1 MATLTRYSRLFVLT
15 LTVALVPAIAAAQAP
30 YSTIFGIKA
39 GVNSSTLSSDPD
51 SDLSQLIGL
60 VLGAYAGRHINDNLG
75 VQVEALFSQRGAK
88 EQIGSVDTTVRMN
101 YLDIP
106 VLARFGKTNMDGMH
120 FHAFTGPQIG
130 LNLSAKVKEDGGQ
143 SFDLKD
149 EVKGTD
155 FAWVL
160 GAGVERNRWNLD
172 ARFTLGLS
180 NIDNSQSDAKI
191 KNRTISVMAGYRLK

>member
-1 MATLTRYSRLFVLT
+1 MVTLTRYSRIFALT

-30 YSTIFGIKA
+30 NSTIFGVKA
-39 GVNSSTLSSDPD
+39 GVNSSTLNSDPD
-51 SDLSQLIGL
+51 ADLSQLLGL
-60 VLGAYAGRHINDNLG
+60 NAGVYAGRHINDMFG
-75 VQVEALFSQRGAK
+75 AQIEALFSMRGAK
-88 EQIGSVDTTVRMN
+88 EQIGSVDTTVRLN

-106 VLARFGKTNMDGMH
+106 VLARFGNTSTDGTH

-143 SFDLKD
+143 SVDLKD

-155 FAWVL
+155 FAWVF
-160 GAGVERNRWNLD
+160 GAGVERNKWNLD